1 MPPLDDD
8 DPTVDLALSQTPRRL
23 LDAVIPVRA
32 LADEVNATREALAE
46 YALATTEASDP
57 PAALRAR
64 LQTALAARP
73 VVTRRALVVVDMI
86 QDYLTPGRPLFVPRA
101 CGIVGALADRVAKAR
116 RDGDPIVFVHDF
128 HEEGD
133 TDLEHWPL
141 HATAGTTGWQ
151 MVSELSPKDGDLLV
165 PHRTYSGFFET
176 DLHEQLSRLAIGTLE
191 ITGCATELQVF
202 TTAADALM
210 RGYRVEV
217 PEGLHA
223 GATEDLER
231 AAMKTLSVMRPV
243 PPRLPAR

>member
-1 MPPLDDD
+1 MPPPDDD

-23 LDAVIPVRA
+23 LDAVLPARS

-46 YALATTEASDP
+46 YALATTTPASP
-57 PAALRAR
+57 PVDLRAR
-64 LQTALAARP
+64 LANAIAARP
-73 VVTRRALVVVDMI
+73 VVARRALVVVDMI

-101 CGIVGALADRVAKAR
+101 REIIGALADRVGKAR
-116 RDGDPIVFVHDF
+116 RDGEPVVFVHDF

-151 MVSELSPKDGDLLV
+151 MVDELAPVDGDLLV

-176 DLHEQLSRLAIGTLE
+176 DLHEQLSRLSVGTLE

-223 GATEDLER
+223 GTTEELER

-243 PPRLPAR
+243 PPKLAAR